1 MDDLLVYQFALGHL
15 ESGVGRVAFTVNAF
29 ILLLGME
36 LGIADWANIV
46 IKSACIWRQ
55 ASFNS
60 LNVCIIQL
68 IVASR

>member
-46 IKSACIWRQ
+46 IKSACILRQ
-55 ASFNS
+55 ASFDS